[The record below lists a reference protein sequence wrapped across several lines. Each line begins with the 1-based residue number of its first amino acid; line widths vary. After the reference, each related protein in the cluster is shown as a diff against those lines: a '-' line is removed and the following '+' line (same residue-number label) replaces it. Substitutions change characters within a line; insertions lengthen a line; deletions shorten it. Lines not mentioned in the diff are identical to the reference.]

1 MSNQENKQGMLLNSL
16 PKISNTSSSDS
27 FDHSPPSNEEHL
39 QQKLLSE
46 EQILSVS
53 KSEWEEAEETKI

>member
-1 MSNQENKQGMLLNSL
+1 MLLNSL